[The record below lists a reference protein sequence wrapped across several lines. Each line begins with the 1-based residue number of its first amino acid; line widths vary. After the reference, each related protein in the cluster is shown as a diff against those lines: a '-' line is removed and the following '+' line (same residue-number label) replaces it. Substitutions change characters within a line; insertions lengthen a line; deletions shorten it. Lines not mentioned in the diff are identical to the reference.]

1 MKAEALFPTVIW
13 SNELNDSEKL
23 NETLVE
29 RAYALKE
36 EVRESANLSNVLG
49 WQSGADVQTR
59 EEFADIT
66 KMIGDACVGV
76 AQSENFSDKVE
87 YVLEAWININPTG
100 SSNKEHIHPGS
111 LFSGVYY
118 IQAEGEESGLLYFR
132 DPRTAASM
140 LNYPVDEDTPFTSQ
154 SFAIMPKSGNIHI
167 FPSWLA
173 HGVDVNKSSKDRI
186 SIAFNMAPVPKRRD

>member
-1 MKAEALFPTVIW
+1 MKAEALFPTVVW
-13 SNELNDSEKL
+13 SNEVNDSEKL
-23 NETLVE
+23 NEGLFE
-29 RAYALKE
+29 KAYALRE

-49 WQSGADVQTR
+49 WQSGPDVQTR

-66 KMIGDACVGV
+66 KIIADACVGV
-76 AQSENFSDKVE
+76 AHSENFSDKVE

-118 IQAEGEESGLLYFR
+118 IQAEGEESGSLYFR

-140 LNYPVDEDTPFTSQ
+140 IIYPVDEDTPFTSQ
-154 SFAIMPKSGNIHI
+154 SFAIMPKAGNIHI

-173 HGVDVNKSSKDRI
+173 HGVYPNKLEKDRI
-186 SIAFNMAPVPKRRD
+186 SIAFNMTAVPKRRD